1 MITATVIATGN
12 TANKPATNVRIG
24 ARKILFMRHNSFKSK
39 ANSSSEATSP
49 GRSAPSATSL
59 PCISRRSGGAGLARS
74 NQIAMDSSCR
84 FCLWSRPERSNDFA
98 VLLSILPEGCLT
110 NLPDSALY
118 GLRRFN
124 QSIQVRENCV
134 ISKLYIHKLLEIWLL
149 QNALY
154 GRLSLDGTPGA

>member
-1 MITATVIATGN
+1 
-12 TANKPATNVRIG
+12 
-24 ARKILFMRHNSFKSK
+24 
-39 ANSSSEATSP
+39 
-49 GRSAPSATSL
+49 
-59 PCISRRSGGAGLARS
+59 
-74 NQIAMDSSCR
+74 MDSSCR

-98 VLLSILPEGCLT
+98 VLVSILPEGCLT

-134 ISKLYIHKLLEIWLL
+134 ISKSHIHKLLEIRLL

-154 GRLSLDGTPGA
+154 GRLSRRRYSCPEGRPWGWCKTSVSQVATGVVLGEPGFA